1 MCREKKCHGERIT
14 IIKWTKMKGG
24 KMISVKIN
32 GNNFRGSLKIQL
44 MVQNLRSEG
53 TRDLNTLMT
62 DYMSDT
68 VLAT

>member
-1 MCREKKCHGERIT
+1 
-14 IIKWTKMKGG
+14 MKGG